1 MNGPGTVNNRTQ
13 VQVPLDQNETVY
25 VDTPQPN
32 VYNIA
37 LATLKTVSSI
47 DVEKFLGGAPN
58 QELRVRASGLVTLK
72 HNFGGAGRILLNTS
86 ADKLLSE
93 NQIYTFTYVDDA
105 WVEAAAGTG
114 GGGGGGTTTNP
125 LTINASNT
133 GAASPASF
141 NGSTPITISAN
152 TVGAVALADFVS
164 LGDAEWVQLDGAYA
178 NPTWIVSL
186 PWSKITG
193 TPDLSGYVVGP
204 ASALNNAVA
213 RYDGTTGKLIKNT
226 GLSFL
231 VDDLGIVDHN
241 IASTV
246 WTSGTPIWGIR
257 QTIFG
262 SFTLRSLNI
271 LSRTIAAQ
279 DYIGFQSLPG
289 IGGNDAV
296 VVFDEFAVM
305 ATSAF
310 SACKLSLTRMDTPA
324 KVDFN
329 FNTGNELRIEG
340 SLAALALVD
349 IFAPVN
355 AINRFRLFFDITH
368 SEGLEISAA
377 STGAVTFNSTG
388 SAPGIIFSNLA
399 GVSNRLV
406 IASSTGQL
414 SASIPSADV
423 ILSTGSYANPAWIT
437 SLAWSKITGAP
448 SFGFGDVVGPASATI
463 NTISKYADATGK
475 LLLNTGVTIDSGNN
489 LITPGAI
496 IAATINSPVLEFA
509 GTLVIRTTTANSL
522 AFDTNGT
529 TWTSISSTG
538 IMSHLGQF
546 RVTTATA
553 PQAALR
559 YDASNFLDI
568 SISAA
573 GLITFNAT
581 GASAAFVFS
590 DAVTISPLA
599 GVGSR
604 MVVADAVGLLSTAAI
619 PAGGSAVLTIP
630 INAGA
635 TANITLTNQVATG
648 QFLANSNRN
657 ITRYDLT
664 GYTEARLIA
673 RVITGSASANSPR
686 VRVMYDLVSGGFSTA
701 IGNFTNIANAGEVAC
716 SMTTAGV
723 IDSGWVAISA
733 TAQADSY
740 LAVTQI
746 GGDGVADPALGP
758 ITLFFR

>member
-414 SASIPSADV
+414 SATIPSADV

-448 SFGFGDVVGPASATI
+448 SFGDVVGPASATDNAI
-463 NTISKYADATGK
+463 ARFDLATGK
-475 LLLNTGVTIDSGNN
+475 LIQNSLVTITDNGAVTLPSGQTLTADQTSSNSFQN
-489 LITPGAI
+489 RTAGGGIT
-496 IAATINSPVLEFA
+496 
-509 GTLVIRTTTANSL
+509 IRTNS
-522 AFDTNGT
+522 
-529 TWTSISSTG
+529 
-538 IMSHLGQF
+538 
-546 RVTTATA
+546 
-553 PQAALR
+553 
-559 YDASNFLDI
+559 
-568 SISAA
+568 
-573 GLITFNAT
+573 AT
-581 GASAAFVFS
+581 GGIFLQTNSITAITIGSTQS
-590 DAVTISPLA
+590 VTLATLA

-635 TANITLTNQVATG
+635 TANITLTNQVATE